1 MITNCLASGHR
12 CLVKPAAKDRVLMEY
27 VCALLREI
35 EPGVAIEEYDGRGE
49 VDGVIATGSDNANRY
64 FRSRFGGIPALLRGN
79 RHSVAV
85 LSGRERYEQL
95 AALAD
100 DIWAYSGLGCRNVS
114 LLFVPEGY
122 RPHLRVPDGMNP
134 KFASNYR
141 QARALLVMERHPFV
155 DVGGALLVPR
165 RDFPRM
171 LSELAVAEYRSTG
184 EVEAWLAA
192 HDGELQCVVSQCVD
206 HSRRVDFGQAQ
217 LPTLTDYPDDRDI
230 LRFLTT
236 ELR

>member
-1 MITNCLASGHR
+1 MS
-12 CLVKPAAKDRVLMEY
+12 
-27 VCALLREI
+27 
-35 EPGVAIEEYDGRGE
+35 
-49 VDGVIATGSDNANRY
+49 
-64 FRSRFGGIPALLRGN
+64 
-79 RHSVAV
+79 
-85 LSGRERYEQL
+85 LS
-95 AALAD
+95 
-100 DIWAYSGLGCRNVS
+100 
-114 LLFVPEGY
+114 
-122 RPHLRVPDGMNP
+122 
-134 KFASNYR
+134 
-141 QARALLVMERHPFV
+141 
-155 DVGGALLVPR
+155 
-165 RDFPRM
+165 M

>member
-1 MITNCLASGHR
+1 MSEKNNTPPEIIPG
-12 CLVKPAAKDRVLMEY
+12 DRHPDY
-27 VCALLREI
+27 KGEI
-35 EPGVAIEEYDGRGE
+35 A
-49 VDGVIATGSDNANRY
+49 
-64 FRSRFGGIPALLRGN
+64 ALLRGN

>member
-1 MITNCLASGHR
+1 
-12 CLVKPAAKDRVLMEY
+12 
-27 VCALLREI
+27 
-35 EPGVAIEEYDGRGE
+35 
-49 VDGVIATGSDNANRY
+49 
-64 FRSRFGGIPALLRGN
+64 
-79 RHSVAV
+79 
-85 LSGRERYEQL
+85 
-95 AALAD
+95 
-100 DIWAYSGLGCRNVS
+100 
-114 LLFVPEGY
+114 
-122 RPHLRVPDGMNP
+122 MNP

-236 ELR
+236 GLR